1 MLLLSIAIFPPLF
14 FIYRIYKLDKYE
26 KEPLKEIIITFS
38 LGCLTVVPV
47 LIVSPLINS
56 LLLIPYTFVDFLGS
70 GLIGVS
76 EIKTLIYTFI
86 GIALVEEYFKFLV
99 LTKYSFK
106 RKCFNEPMDGIVYGV
121 IASMGFAF
129 IENIIYVYVYTEAD
143 QSFIV
148 AIARMLSAIPAH
160 ALMGVIMGYYVG
172 KAKLD
177 IQNRKALMLKGL
189 LGAILL
195 HGAYDYFLFSNLG
208 IGIFAI
214 VSLIVSFLIAKKA
227 IKESLESSPFRKNHY
242 LKPS

>member
-1 MLLLSIAIFPPLF
+1 MLLLSIAIFPPLLL
-14 FIYRIYKLDKYE
+14 IYRIYKLDKYE
-26 KEPLKEIIITFS
+26 KEPLKEIIITFT

-70 GLIGVS
+70 RLIEVS

-106 RKCFNEPMDGIVYGV
+106 RECFNEPMDGIVYGV

-129 IENIIYVYVYTEAD
+129 IENIIYVYVYTD
-143 QSFIV
+143 QSFSV
-148 AIARMLSAIPAH
+148 AIIRMFSAIPAH

-172 KAKLD
+172 KARFD
-177 IQNRKALMLKGL
+177 IQNRKTLMLKGL

-195 HGAYDYFLFSNLG
+195 HGAYDYFLFSDLG
-208 IGIFAI
+208 IGIFA
-214 VSLIVSFLIAKKA
+214 VASLIVSFLIAKKV
-227 IKESLESSPFRKNHY
+227 IKESQENSPFK
-242 LKPS
+242 